1 MRSTIIWQR
10 IEGGLVFA
18 AALGLALFLGMEMP
32 WWGALL
38 VFFAPDLTF
47 LAYLAGPRVGALAYN
62 LAHLYP
68 MGFFIMGFTMFIGGA
83 SAIAVSV
90 GLLLIAHAGFDRA
103 LGYGLKS
110 PEGFGQT
117 HLGPI
122 GKHAKEA

>member
-18 AALGLALFLGMEMP
+18 TALGLALFSGLEMP

-47 LAYLAGPRVGALAYN
+47 LAYLAGPRVGSYAYN

-68 MGFFIMGFTMFIGGA
+68 LGGLVIGI
-83 SAIAVSV
+83 SALVDGPAPLSVSV
-90 GLLLIAHAGFDRA
+90 GLLLIAHVGFDRA
-103 LGYGLKS
+103 LGYGLQS
-110 PEGFGQT
+110 AEGFGQT

-122 GKHAKEA
+122 GKHAKDA